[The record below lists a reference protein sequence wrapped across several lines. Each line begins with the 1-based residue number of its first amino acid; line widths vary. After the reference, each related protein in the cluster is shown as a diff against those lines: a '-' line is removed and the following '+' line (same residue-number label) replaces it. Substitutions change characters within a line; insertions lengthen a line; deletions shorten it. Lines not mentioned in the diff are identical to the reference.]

1 MTDPVVL
8 SLTKL
13 ATTEKIV
20 TLEIESTELAQTRVS
35 FRKEMLSELNRIEE
49 SRNLE
54 RIVAVEKFLVQFD
67 LKEHANSK
75 NMTSSL
81 ATAQKELEAIETNI
95 GLVGN
100 SKRYKEIDTSH
111 VQPKVRDSHDLPL
124 DSARI
129 AFRSHDARLVNYDKT
144 KSDDHEKAIIQARR
158 QNIKTAEKLYI
169 ERQEKALGRESG
181 EQRKEQTKRNRN
193 KDEPDLKR

>member
-1 MTDPVVL
+1 MTEDPIL
-8 SLTKL
+8 SL
-13 ATTEKIV
+13 ARE
-20 TLEIESTELAQTRVS
+20 
-35 FRKEMLSELNRIEE
+35 F
-49 SRNLE
+49 SR
-54 RIVAVEKFLVQFD
+54 EKFLVVEQGKTHIAKSLAATRQKVLSNLQNIGKSGNLETIIVAEKSFVEND
-67 LKEHANSK
+67 LKEYANSK
-75 NMTSSL
+75 NMASSL
-81 ATAQKELEAIETNI
+81 ATAQKELEAMETNI
-95 GLVGN
+95 GLVGD

-129 AFRSHDARLVNYDKT
+129 AFRSHHARLVNYDKT

-181 EQRKEQTKRNRN
+181 EQRKEQTKGVAETRMS
-193 KDEPDLKR
+193 PI